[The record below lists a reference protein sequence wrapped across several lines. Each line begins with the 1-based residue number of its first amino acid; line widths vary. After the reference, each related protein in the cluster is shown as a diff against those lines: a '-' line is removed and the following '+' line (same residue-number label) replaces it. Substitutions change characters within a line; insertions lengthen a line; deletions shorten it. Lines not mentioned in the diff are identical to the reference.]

1 MKNRGITAITC
12 SWYMSSLISVC
23 KVPRVFSQDEQKEE
37 SLEEIRSIQRQ
48 LERLS
53 RREKIP
59 LDSLNLQTDKTVY
72 SELLEL

>member
-23 KVPRVFSQDEQKEE
+23 KVPHVFSQDEQKEE

-59 LDSLNLQTDKTVY
+59 SDTLNLQTDKTVY